1 VRQGSPTKTTG
12 KNLGWSVSAALGA
25 GALTV
30 LVGFIADATTSSSH
44 GSLGLIFTVMA
55 ILAAP
60 FVAGGVFLVT
70 FITLLLF
77 RGAQGSRNSRS

>member
-1 VRQGSPTKTTG
+1 MKTTG
-12 KNLGWSVSAALGA
+12 KNLGWSVSAALVA

>member
-1 VRQGSPTKTTG
+1 MMTKTG

-30 LVGFIADATTSSSH
+30 LVGFIADATTSTSH
-44 GSLGLIFTVMA
+44 GSLGLLFTVMA

-60 FVAGGVFLVT
+60 FVAGGVFLLT
-70 FITLLLF
+70 FIGLLLF